1 MLLEPQTEKPS
12 PAMTEARAEAILK
25 RIEGYIAAGTNPMV
39 IAIDA
44 GIDRPSLDALL
55 QRRAAGWRPHQP
67 ARAYWTSSD
76 DAQTL
81 ERLEGWAD
89 GEEADASGRPDLA
102 DTPTRTTI
110 RRLLAYAHRSRKL
123 IAVTGDVGIGKS
135 KEAEAYVRD
144 NARGHKKPGAVL
156 IEFDKTVKNEI
167 DILLCIINALGGGE
181 GSRSRTYLL
190 NAVGAVLQPGDFLI
204 LDECNRLTDKGDGID
219 VVRDIHARF
228 RTGVAMVG
236 NPSFS
241 KAVWGAKGSA
251 FEALA
256 SRTMR
261 HDLGST
267 KEDDVLAWMAWEGL
281 TGAQW
286 RELCVKVGT
295 RPGRNGG
302 LRTLSLMLDE
312 VRMIAESQGAAP
324 SVQMMRDVLLRYG
337 RSLS

>member
-12 PAMTEARAEAILK
+12 LAMTEARAEAILA
-25 RIEGYIAAGTNPMV
+25 RIEGHIAAGTNPMV

-44 GIDRPSLDALL
+44 GIDRTSLDALL
-55 QRRAAGWRPHQP
+55 RRRSPSARPYQP
-67 ARAYWTSSD
+67 AAPYWANSNDTD
-76 DAQTL
+76 VL

-89 GEEADASGRPDLA
+89 NEDAEPGRPELA

-110 RRLLAYAHRSRKL
+110 RRLLSYAHRGRKL

-135 KEAEAYVRD
+135 KEAEAYVRE

-167 DILLCIINALGGGE
+167 DILLCIMAALGGGE
-181 GSRSRTYLL
+181 GSRSRAYLL
-190 NAVGAVLQPGDFLI
+190 NAVGAALQPGDFLI

-228 RTGVAMVG
+228 RVGVAMIG

-281 TGAQW
+281 SGVQW

-312 VRMIAESQGAAP
+312 TRMIAESQGVAP
-324 SVQMMRDVLLRYG
+324 TAQMMREVLLRYG
-337 RSLS
+337 RSL

>member
-12 PAMTEARAEAILK
+12 PAMTEARAEAILA
-25 RIEGYIAAGTNPMV
+25 RIEGHIAAGTNPMV

-44 GIDRPSLDALL
+44 GIDRAALDALL
-55 QRRAAGWRPHQP
+55 RRQSQSARPYQP
-67 ARAYWTSSD
+67 AAPYWAVQN
-76 DAQTL
+76 DADALQG
-81 ERLEGWAD
+81 LEGWAD
-89 GEEADASGRPDLA
+89 NEDAEPGRPELA

-110 RRLLAYAHRSRKL
+110 RRLLSNAHRSRKL
-123 IAVTGDVGIGKS
+123 IAITGDVGIGKS
-135 KEAEAYVRD
+135 KEAEAYVRE

-167 DILLCIINALGGGE
+167 DVLLCIMAALGGGE
-181 GSRSRTYLL
+181 GSRSRPHLL
-190 NAVGAVLQPGDFLI
+190 NAVGAALQPGDFLI

-219 VVRDIHARF
+219 VVRDIHGRF
-228 RTGVAMVG
+228 RVGVAMIG

-241 KAVWGAKGSA
+241 KAVWSAKGSA

-281 TGAQW
+281 SGAQW
-286 RELCVKVGT
+286 RELCVKVGA

-302 LRTLSLMLDE
+302 LRTLSLALE
-312 VRMIAESQGAAP
+312 SARQLAEALGTAP
-324 SVQMMRDVLLRYG
+324 TVKMMRDVLQSFG
-337 RSLS
+337 RAL